1 MGFSDAKGYVG
12 LYRVYRDN
20 GQENGNYYLGLW
32 SLKRAIWDYTVHIG
46 IMEKKTESATYVNK

>member
-1 MGFSDAKGYVG
+1 MGFSDAKGYIG

-20 GQENGNYYLGLW
+20 GKENGEYLGLW
-32 SLKRAIWDYTVHIG
+32 YLKRAIWDYTVHIG